1 LIFYLL
7 MNMGAF
13 AVIVATQNA
22 RTDGDELSGL
32 AGLGARNPWLAWPL
46 TISMLALAGI
56 PGTVG
61 FIGKFQLI
69 HALVDGGYTWLAIVL
84 VVGSMISLGYYLR
97 VIAAVWM
104 RVETPSPGAGFA
116 ARFAF
121 GSGTGSG
128 SLAPIAGGSPEA
140 DVPGPG
146 PAGAGPAGAGST
158 GSAGAGSGG
167 SGGAEHPAARATAA
181 GYPEV
186 TLVAVVFSAATIVFG
201 VFPSPMLDLVA
212 H

>member
-1 LIFYLL
+1 
-7 MNMGAF
+7 
-13 AVIVATQNA
+13 
-22 RTDGDELSGL
+22 
-32 AGLGARNPWLAWPL
+32 
-46 TISMLALAGI
+46 MLALAGI

-84 VVGSMISLGYYLR
+84 VLGSMISLGYYLR

-116 ARFAF
+116 SRFAF
-121 GSGTGSG
+121 GTGTGAG

-140 DVPGPG
+140 DALGG
-146 PAGAGPAGAGST
+146 GAAA
-158 GSAGAGSGG
+158 GSAGPPGSGE
-167 SGGAEHPAARATAA
+167 SEHPAAHAA
-181 GYPEV
+181 AFGYPEV

-201 VFPSPMLDLVA
+201 VFPSPMFTLVA
-212 H
+212 NAGRALGLH